1 MKCIG
6 LGVFVLFIVMARSLY
21 LFAFA
26 VDDFPNVALKSN
38 TFGFY
43 SCNLDTSAIS
53 ENTAQIGSRKAC
65 GEKFHELLMK
75 TKFLFVSSQSP
86 EESLDEYLQLGPPV
100 FLYNER
106 RKDSFQTLKLLISTY
121 ANALENVL
129 LYTVLFCHPL

>member
-106 RKDSFQTLKLLISTY
+106 RKD
-121 ANALENVL
+121 
-129 LYTVLFCHPL
+129 